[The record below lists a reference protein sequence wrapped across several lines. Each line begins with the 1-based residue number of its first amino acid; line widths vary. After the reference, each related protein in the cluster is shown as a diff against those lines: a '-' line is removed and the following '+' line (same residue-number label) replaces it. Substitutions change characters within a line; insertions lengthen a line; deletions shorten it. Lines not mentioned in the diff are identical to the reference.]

1 MNENKKIVLS
11 QFDIDR
17 LQKALNKELKK
28 RADEDNVSIEEKI
41 VQEGRSATIIADVNV
56 YASPSTV
63 SIDYTGL
70 ERKYLTV

>member
-28 RADEDNVSIEEKI
+28 RADKDNVSIEEKI
-41 VQEGRSATIIADVNV
+41 VQEGRYATIIVDVNV
-56 YASPSTV
+56 YASSNTV

-70 ERKYLTV
+70 

>member
-41 VQEGRSATIIADVNV
+41 VQEGRSATIIADVKV
-56 YASPSTV
+56 CASSNTV

-70 ERKYLTV
+70 

>member
-28 RADEDNVSIEEKI
+28 RADEDNVSIQEKI

-56 YASPSTV
+56 YASFNTV
-63 SIDYTGL
+63 SIDYMGL
-70 ERKYLTV
+70 ERKYSTV

>member
-56 YASPSTV
+56 YTSFNTV
-63 SIDYTGL
+63 SIDYMGL
-70 ERKYLTV
+70 ERKYSTV

>member
-28 RADEDNVSIEEKI
+28 RADEDNVSIQEKI

-56 YASPSTV
+56 YASFNTV
-63 SIDYTGL
+63 SIIIWG
-70 ERKYLTV
+70 

>member
-28 RADEDNVSIEEKI
+28 RADEDNVSIQEKI

-56 YASPSTV
+56 YAPFNTV
-63 SIDYTGL
+63 SIDYMGL
-70 ERKYLTV
+70 ERKYSTV

>member
-28 RADEDNVSIEEKI
+28 RADEDNVSIQEKI

-56 YASPSTV
+56 YTSFNTV
-63 SIDYTGL
+63 SIDYMGL
-70 ERKYLTV
+70 ERKYSTV

>member
-28 RADEDNVSIEEKI
+28 RADEDNVSIQEKI

-56 YASPSTV
+56 YESFNTV
-63 SIDYTGL
+63 SIDYMGL
-70 ERKYLTV
+70 ERKYSTV